1 MSQIIEIDS
10 LRKSFGTNQA
20 LKGISFSVEEGEIFG
35 LVGPDGAGKTTTVR
49 IAAGVMKIDSGS
61 VTVGGFNVKRQPEE
75 SKKIIGYMPQKFSL
89 YQDLSVEENINFFA
103 DLYDVCSNE
112 RERVKKELYAF
123 SRLENFKGRPAGKL
137 SGGMQKKLALACALI
152 NIPKLL
158 ILDEPTIG
166 VDPLSRQELWEML
179 IKLNKERRV
188 SILVTTSYMDE
199 VERCGRV
206 GLLFDG
212 TILKVAK
219 LDSLLTG
226 GKRFEEIFISEMERQ
241 KNSMVNKV

>member
-10 LRKSFGTNQA
+10 LRKSFGGNEA
-20 LKGISFSVEEGEIFG
+20 LKGISFSVEKGEIFG

-49 IAAGVMKIDSGS
+49 IAAGVMKIDSGT
-61 VTVGGFNVKRQPEE
+61 VIVGGFNVKEQPAE

-89 YQDLSVEENINFFA
+89 YQDLSVEENIDFFA
-103 DLYDVCSNE
+103 DLFDVRSKQ
-112 RERVKKELYAF
+112 REIMKKDLYAF
-123 SRLENFKGRPAGKL
+123 SRLEKFKGRPAGKL

-152 NIPKLL
+152 NIPELL

-179 IKLNKERRV
+179 IKLNKERHV

-206 GLLFDG
+206 GLLYEG
-212 TILKVAK
+212 TLLRVAK
-219 LDSLLTG
+219 LEDILSG
-226 GKRFEEIFISEMERQ
+226 GKRFEEIFVNEMERQ
-241 KNSMVNKV
+241 KKIKSL

>member
-1 MSQIIEIDS
+1 MSQIIEIKA
-10 LRKSFGTNQA
+10 LRKSFGVNQA

-35 LVGPDGAGKTTTVR
+35 LVGPDGAGKTTAVR
-49 IAAGVMKIDSGS
+49 IAAGVMKIDSGT
-61 VTVGGFNVKRQPEE
+61 VIVGGFNVKERPDE

-103 DLYDVCSNE
+103 DLYEVKSIE
-112 RERVKKELYAF
+112 RELMKKDLYAF
-123 SRLENFKGRPAGKL
+123 SRLGKFKDRPAGKL

-152 NIPKLL
+152 NVPKLL

-206 GLLFDG
+206 GLLYEG
-212 TILKVAK
+212 ELLKVENLEDVLK
-219 LDSLLTG
+219 SG
-226 GKRFEEIFISEMERQ
+226 VRFEEIFINEMERQ
-241 KNSMVNKV
+241 KNMKSL